1 VEVVIVEAFM
11 ALAQEYGLF
20 VCLVAYTLWSN
31 NKREQKYIEVIEKL
45 SDAFE
50 SLKQDLTEIKAKI
63 DNRK

>member
-1 VEVVIVEAFM
+1 M
-11 ALAQEYGLF
+11 AIAQEYGLF

-63 DNRK
+63 DRK